1 MDCKYLIVSSIT
13 YAMKARE
20 ELNSR
25 GIYCK
30 IEKIKNIPKLNGC
43 GYGVKVS
50 NNDTSIAVRYLNIS
64 GLKIIDILDF
74 EVKSR

>member
-13 YAMKARE
+13 YAMKAKE
-20 ELNSR
+20 ELKSR
-25 GIYCK
+25 GIHCK

-50 NNDTSIAVRYLNIS
+50 DYDSSIAIRYLNIS
-64 GLKIIDILDF
+64 GIRIIDIIDC
-74 EVKSR
+74 EAGSR